1 MCADRLQTSP
11 NPISRLAL
19 GAVRAERYPIRGGFT
34 IARGTKREAV
44 VVTAELIAELADGRR
59 VRSRGE
65 CVPYARYGE
74 SVDGVLAAIAG
85 QASGIE
91 GGMNRL
97 ALQSAMPAGAARN
110 ALDCAFWDLEAKIA
124 GVAAWQLAGLAAP
137 DPVATAFTLS
147 LGEAEA
153 MGLAARAAAP
163 MPLLK
168 IKLGGAAGDIERVA
182 AVRRNAPHARLIVDA
197 NEGWT
202 MAQLEVLTPQL
213 AALGVALI
221 EQPLPAGE
229 DQALADFRSPIPLG
243 ADESCHGIDS
253 LAVLAGRYQVVNIK
267 LDKTGGL
274 TEALAMKAAAQAAGF
289 GIMVGCMVSTSLAMA
304 PAFLLTQGA
313 AFVDLDG
320 PLLLERD
327 RAHGI
332 AYDGAWMSAPPRE
345 LWG

>member
-1 MCADRLQTSP
+1 MCADRLQPSP
-11 NPISRLAL
+11 NPVSRLAL
-19 GAVRAERYPIRGGFT
+19 GPARVERYPIRGGFT

-44 VVTAELIAELADGRR
+44 VVTAELIAELADGRTLR
-59 VRSRGE
+59 GRGE

-74 SVDGVLAAIAG
+74 TVEGVLAAIEAQGAG
-85 QASGIE
+85 IAV
-91 GGMNRL
+91 GMDR
-97 ALQSAMPAGAARN
+97 AGLQGAMPAGAARN

-124 GVAAWQLAGLAAP
+124 GV
-137 DPVATAFTLS
+137 PVATAFTLS
-147 LGEAEA
+147 LGEADA
-153 MGLAARAAAP
+153 MGLAARAAAR

-168 IKLGGAAGDIERVA
+168 LKLGGAADDIERVA
-182 AVRRNAPHARLIVDA
+182 AVRRNAPEARLIVDA

-202 MAQLEVLTPQL
+202 IAQLEVLAPQL

-221 EQPLPAGE
+221 EQPLPAGQ

-253 LAVLAGRYQVVNIK
+253 LAALAGCYQVVNIK

-274 TEALAMKAAAQAAGF
+274 TEALALKAAAEAAGF
-289 GIMVGCMVSTSLAMA
+289 GIMAGCMVSTSLAMA
-304 PAFLLTQGA
+304 PAFLLAQGA

-327 RAHGI
+327 RVPGI
-332 AYDGAWMSAPPRE
+332 GYDGAWMSIPPNE